1 MAVITCFVSAEKKAS
16 EKAFPQITDSQRRRM
31 KHVIGIIAIITQF
44 IQNDLIR
51 RKVEH
56 MIRKRAV
63 AGGRWQA
70 IRSIYSTGW
79 HASVTYMPDRADR
92 EQDLQVRIARHHTG
106 YQRSIFV
113 HNLIYRKNPAVE
125 AALRQ
130 FMTIGDYLPC
140 FFSVHIHRQCRK
152 SASASQVRGPNG
164 EPATSECLSF
174 QVLPP
179 AMTQRTKP

>member
-1 MAVITCFVSAEKKAS
+1 MH
-16 EKAFPQITDSQRRRM
+16 P
-31 KHVIGIIAIITQF
+31 
-44 IQNDLIR
+44 
-51 RKVEH
+51 
-56 MIRKRAV
+56 
-63 AGGRWQA
+63 
-70 IRSIYSTGW
+70 
-79 HASVTYMPDRADR
+79 VTYMPDRADR

-140 FFSVHIHRQCRK
+140 FFLFIYIG
-152 SASASQVRGPNG
+152 SAESQHQPVKFVDRTVGL
-164 EPATSECLSF
+164 ATSECLSF

-179 AMTQRTKP
+179 TMTQRTSHDASDYASTPYIGISLSPDTPSPSISPPKP